1 MNSAPR
7 DRARSKDRRKK
18 GEPFLLPRRK
28 NSRIKHSLEKNV
40 DFCLKEEDSR
50 GNPYISLLYEKDYLL
65 LLADFVFISMT
76 TQEREV
82 PPITAQGTASS
93 SDIRPPAGWHD
104 GVDIPSEPG
113 FRTRTIQKP
122 ITSMMRIGFGTP
134 EVYHWQN
141 RVKSPIRL
149 LPQNVHHI
157 PFRQEGGDQDNFTL
171 MIYTHNLGVNNI
183 FISRGEKLLICTKHE
198 FTGERVADLE
208 PDITQPTTTTAFFG
222 LSEPADFFALSWHSP
237 PDPFPR
243 EEPVPRNGRFFH

>member
-1 MNSAPR
+1 M
-7 DRARSKDRRKK
+7 K
-18 GEPFLLPRRK
+18 
-28 NSRIKHSLEKNV
+28 
-40 DFCLKEEDSR
+40 
-50 GNPYISLLYEKDYLL
+50 KDYLL
-65 LLADFVFISMT
+65 PLADFVFISMT
-76 TQEREV
+76 TPFIMTKPEREV
-82 PPITAQGTASS
+82 PPITAQVTASS

-122 ITSMMRIGFGTP
+122 ITSMMRIGLETP

-157 PFRQEGGDQDNFTL
+157 PFRQEGGDQGNLTL

-208 PDITQPTTTTAFFG
+208 PDITHYNYRVFRIIRT
-222 LSEPADFFALSWHSP
+222 
-237 PDPFPR
+237 R
-243 EEPVPRNGRFFH
+243 